1 MSLLKYF
8 QLANPTLPKPDG
20 PLSTAVPSS
29 SIAAANREV
38 KQLLD
43 GADKQDSPRTTST
56 YNRGTY
62 ERFTAEEK
70 AKIGRRAAEHGV
82 TASVRYF
89 SKVFPGRS
97 LKESSVRTWKTKYL
111 QEFTAKRRV
120 GEEAT
125 VKELAHKKTGRPLL
139 LGENLDKQVRAYL
152 EALRENG
159 AVVNTAITIACARGI
174 VKHFDS
180 NLLECNGG
188 HVHLTKHW
196 AKYLLQRMGFVKRRA
211 STKAKVSLLDFERY
225 RAQFVFDVKAMI
237 EMEDIPSELVIN
249 WDQTGI
255 HYVPVSSWTMAK
267 EGSKR
272 VEIAGIDDKRQIT
285 AVFGGTMA
293 GDFLPPQ
300 LIYQGKTSKCLPC
313 VNFPSSWH
321 ITFTEN
327 HWSNEKA
334 TVDYLEK
341 ILFPYIKGKRQEI
354 KVDPDH
360 PALVVFDRFRGQCTE
375 KIFSMLEA
383 NHVLAVVVPA
393 NCTDRLQPLDIS
405 VNKAAKEFLRGQFQE
420 WYSEQICQQLQRDEE
435 SSQPVDLRMSIVKPL
450 GAKWRIRLY
459 DYMKSRPDIIKNGF
473 RHAGITVYSHCTCTT
488 GKH

>member
-1 MSLLKYF
+1 M
-8 QLANPTLPKPDG
+8 G

-29 SIAAANREV
+29 TITAANKEV

-43 GADKQDSPRTTST
+43 QACDDHDNTKTTST
-56 YNRGTY
+56 SKRGAY

-70 AKIGRRAAEHGV
+70 ARIGKRAAEHGV

-97 LKESSVRTWKTKYL
+97 LRESSVRTWKMKYL
-111 QEFTAKRRV
+111 QEVAAKRRA
-120 GEEAT
+120 GEEIT
-125 VKELAHKKTGRPLL
+125 VKELANKKTGRPLL
-139 LGENLDKQVRAYL
+139 LGVDLDKQIRAYL
-152 EALRENG
+152 EALRDNG
-159 AVVNTAITIACARGI
+159 AVVNTAITIACARGV
-174 VKHFDS
+174 VKSFDS

-188 HVHLTKHW
+188 HIHLTKHW
-196 AKYLLQRMGFVKRRA
+196 AKYLMERMGFVKRRA
-211 STKAKVSLLDFERY
+211 STKAKVSLVKFERY
-225 RAQFVFDVKAMI
+225 KAQFNFDVKAII
-237 EMEDIPSELVIN
+237 EMEEIPSELVIN

-300 LIYQGKTSKCLPC
+300 LIYQGKTSKCLPS
-313 VNFPSSWH
+313 VDFPSTWH
-321 ITFTEN
+321 VTFTEN

-341 ILFPYIKGKRQEI
+341 ILFPYIDRKRQEVR
-354 KVDPDH
+354 VDPDY
-360 PALVVFDRFRGQCTE
+360 PALVLFDRFRGQCTE
-375 KIFSMLEA
+375 KIFTMLEA
-383 NHVLAVVVPA
+383 HHVFVAIVPA

-405 VNKAAKEFLRGQFQE
+405 VNKPAKEFLRGQFQE
-420 WYSEQICQQLQRDEE
+420 WYSEQICQQLQEDE
-435 SSQPVDLRMSIVKPL
+435 SSPQPVDLRMSIVKPL
-450 GAKWRIRLY
+450 GAKWMIKLY
-459 DYMKSRPDIIKNGF
+459 DYMKSRPDITKNGF
-473 RHAGITVYSHCTCTT
+473 RHAGIAV
-488 GKH
+488 